1 MKWKKK
7 YNKGDEFMTFTQN
20 FTAVGDNLAL
30 SAIVAVIPIL
40 YFFWALAIKRM
51 RGHVAGITTLLL
63 ALLLSI
69 IAFNI
74 YPG

>member
-40 YFFWALAIKRM
+40 YFFLGAC
-51 RGHVAGITTLLL
+51 H
-63 ALLLSI
+63 
-69 IAFNI
+69 
-74 YPG
+74 